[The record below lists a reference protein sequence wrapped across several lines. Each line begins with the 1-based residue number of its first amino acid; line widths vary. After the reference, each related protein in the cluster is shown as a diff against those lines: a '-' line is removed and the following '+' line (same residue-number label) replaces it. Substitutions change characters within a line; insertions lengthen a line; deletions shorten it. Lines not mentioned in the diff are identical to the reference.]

1 MTLIFIFFRAGLL
14 AILALAV
21 LQGCS
26 LDLPSPTAWLG
37 SDDATRGEDGK
48 FPNLSDVPDRPK
60 ELTTRSESR
69 KSAKGLAADAQ
80 NAKHTAEN
88 LRGDA
93 FAPAFALQPES
104 SLSGVD
110 TAPAPQTDE
119 PDSPELESDQS
130 SALPALNESMAPTP
144 VPLAQPVVP
153 VRVEEAPMPEP
164 AAQKSDAV
172 DRDTSA
178 APPSDLDETQ
188 PTLAENPPSEP
199 KGVQSARRQS
209 ARNTRPQTLSAS
221 IYQSRLAA
229 SSDAQSESKRGSA
242 GFVKTRSSG
251 ADSVVVD
258 LPTGD
263 GHGLVDLLL
272 DDVAS
277 HPRNAIFGERLVD
290 SAVIAE
296 PEGWRLAAF
305 AAPTGPTSFESESG
319 TALALAESRNF
330 NVVSQPS
337 RSPRLD
343 QRGSRRYTAT
353 LLEERDQISAR
364 VSQNSATD
372 SDASRGSSSA
382 KSVVLARTNA
392 SGFMIFAAEM
402 LGNSE
407 VTTGSVS
414 VASAGVD
421 AGLGGEGL
429 PPFKTMTFARAS
441 APDLSDVIF
450 ESRNAVAP
458 PAPAAAQQL
467 ADVEQAI
474 ADPVP
479 PAEQASKVKLMETM
493 RETPQPPNVTLFFD
507 EGNVRIEDSDEPD
520 LERIADVQRE
530 RGGAVRVVTH
540 VPSSTRNADQGNQL
554 SLQESLDGAR
564 AVSKRMMKL
573 GVHPT
578 AVVVE
583 TRFDEQETLER
594 MVQNTA
600 FNLRVEVILE

>member
-229 SSDAQSESKRGSA
+229 SSDAQSESKKGSAGFVETRSSEAELAENPPSEPKGVQSARRQSTRNTRLQTLSASIYQSRLAASSDAQSESKRGSA

-421 AGLGGEGL
+421 AGLGSKFTRL
-429 PPFKTMTFARAS
+429 PRPHKCNSSWQSCNACSISCAGVRRGIRLKAFISSAYTVSTKLCLCTDSFAS
-441 APDLSDVIF
+441 AKWWCHNGGPKT
-450 ESRNAVAP
+450 
-458 PAPAAAQQL
+458 
-467 ADVEQAI
+467 
-474 ADPVP
+474 VP
-479 PAEQASKVKLMETM
+479 
-493 RETPQPPNVTLFFD
+493 
-507 EGNVRIEDSDEPD
+507 
-520 LERIADVQRE
+520 
-530 RGGAVRVVTH
+530 
-540 VPSSTRNADQGNQL
+540 
-554 SLQESLDGAR
+554 
-564 AVSKRMMKL
+564 
-573 GVHPT
+573 
-578 AVVVE
+578 
-583 TRFDEQETLER
+583 
-594 MVQNTA
+594 
-600 FNLRVEVILE
+600 